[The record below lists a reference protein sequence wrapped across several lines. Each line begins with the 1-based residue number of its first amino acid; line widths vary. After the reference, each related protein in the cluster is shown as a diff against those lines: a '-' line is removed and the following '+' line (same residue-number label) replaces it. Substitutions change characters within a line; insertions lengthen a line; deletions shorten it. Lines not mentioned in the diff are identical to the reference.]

1 MKLTKQMNDINILII
16 EDEQGIS
23 KIIKS
28 YLEKEGYNVF
38 QAFDGKEGLD
48 FFENEQIDLILLDL
62 MIPKISGEDL
72 IKEIRNKSNVP
83 VIMVT
88 AKVSEENIINGLK
101 LGADDYVTKPFS
113 PKELMQRIKTVL
125 RRIEKYNIPRADII
139 KTIDGRLEMDLEYNR
154 FFKDGEE
161 IFLTKNEF
169 QIIKTLFSN
178 PNKIFTREEI
188 IEITFG
194 FDYDAYDRAIDTHI
208 KNIRQKIEDNP
219 KKPDYIKTIY
229 GMGYKSGG
237 VDDVSSK

>member
-1 MKLTKQMNDINILII
+1 MECPGSEYVELQRSL
-16 EDEQGIS
+16 
-23 KIIKS
+23 
-28 YLEKEGYNVF
+28 
-38 QAFDGKEGLD
+38 
-48 FFENEQIDLILLDL
+48 
-62 MIPKISGEDL
+62 
-72 IKEIRNKSNVP
+72 
-83 VIMVT
+83 VT

-219 KKPDYIKTIY
+219 KKPDYIKTIITSL
-229 GMGYKSGG
+229 G
-237 VDDVSSK
+237 

>member
-1 MKLTKQMNDINILII
+1 MNDINILII

-48 FFENEQIDLILLDL
+48 FFENEKIDLILLDL

-139 KTIDGRLEMDLEYNR
+139 KTTDGRLEMDLEYNR

>member
-1 MKLTKQMNDINILII
+1 MNDINILII

-38 QAFDGKEGLD
+38 QAFNGKEGLD

-139 KTIDGRLEMDLEYNR
+139 KTTDGRLEMDLEYNR

>member
-1 MKLTKQMNDINILII
+1 MNKINILLV
-16 EDEQGIS
+16 EDERGIS
-23 KIIKS
+23 KIMKS
-28 YLEKEGYNVF
+28 YLENDGYNVF
-38 QAFDGKEGLD
+38 QAFDGKSALD
-48 FFENEQIDLILLDL
+48 IFENEDIDLILLDL
-62 MIPKISGEDL
+62 MIPEISGEDL

-88 AKVSEENIINGLK
+88 AKVNEDNIINGLK

-125 RRIEKYNIPRADII
+125 RRIEKYSIPRADII
-139 KTIDGRLEMDLEYNR
+139 KTTDGRLEMDLEYNR

-169 QIIKTLFSN
+169 QIVKTLFSN

-219 KKPDYIKTIY
+219 KKPSYIKTIY

-237 VDDVSSK
+237 IDDIAKK

>member
-1 MKLTKQMNDINILII
+1 MNDIKILII
-16 EDEQGIS
+16 EDEEGIS

-28 YLEKEGYNVF
+28 YLEKEGYQIF
-38 QAFDGKEGLD
+38 QAYDGREGLD
-48 FFENEQIDLILLDL
+48 IFNNEDIDLVLLDL
-62 MIPKISGEDL
+62 MIPKIPGEEL
-72 IKEIRNKSNVP
+72 IKEIRNKSEIP

-88 AKVSEENIINGLK
+88 AKVDEKDIINGLK
-101 LGADDYVTKPFS
+101 LGADDYMTKPFS
-113 PKELMQRIKTVL
+113 PKELVQRVKTVL

-139 KTIDGRLEMDLEYNR
+139 RTTDGRLEMDLEYNR
-154 FFKDGEE
+154 FFKDGKEVN
-161 IFLTKNEF
+161 LTKNEF

-194 FDYDAYDRAIDTHI
+194 YDYDAYDRAIDTHI

-219 KKPDYIKTIY
+219 KKPVYIKTIY

-237 VDDVSSK
+237 IDDKSKK

>member
-1 MKLTKQMNDINILII
+1 MNDINILII

-28 YLEKEGYNVF
+28 YLEKESYNVF

>member
-1 MKLTKQMNDINILII
+1 MNDINILII

-125 RRIEKYNIPRADII
+125 RRIEKYSIPRADII
-139 KTIDGRLEMDLEYNR
+139 KTTDGRLEMDLEYNR

>member
-1 MKLTKQMNDINILII
+1 MNDINILII

-48 FFENEQIDLILLDL
+48 FFENGQIDLILLDL

-139 KTIDGRLEMDLEYNR
+139 KTTDGRLEMDLEYNR

-237 VDDVSSK
+237 VDDVSTK

>member
-1 MKLTKQMNDINILII
+1 MNDINILII

-38 QAFDGKEGLD
+38 QAFDGKEGLE
-48 FFENEQIDLILLDL
+48 FFENEQIDLILLDF

>member
-1 MKLTKQMNDINILII
+1 MNDINILII

-139 KTIDGRLEMDLEYNR
+139 KTTDGRLEMDLEYNR
-154 FFKDGEE
+154 FFKDGDE

-237 VDDVSSK
+237 VDDVSTK

>member
-1 MKLTKQMNDINILII
+1 MNKIKILLI
-16 EDEQGIS
+16 EDEKGIS
-23 KIIKS
+23 KIMKS
-28 YLEKEGYNVF
+28 YLEKEDYEVF
-38 QAFDGKEGLD
+38 QAFDGKEGLEI
-48 FFENEQIDLILLDL
+48 FESEDIDLVLLDL

-88 AKVSEENIINGLK
+88 AKVSEDDIVNGLK

-139 KTIDGRLEMDLEYNR
+139 KTTDGRLEMDLEYNR

-219 KKPDYIKTIY
+219 KKPSYIKTIY

-237 VDDVSSK
+237 IDDNSTK

>member
-1 MKLTKQMNDINILII
+1 MNKINILII
-16 EDEQGIS
+16 EDEKGIS

-38 QAFDGKEGLD
+38 QAFDGKEGLN
-48 FFENEQIDLILLDL
+48 FFENEKIDLILLDL
-62 MIPKISGEDL
+62 MIPEISGEEL

-88 AKVSEENIINGLK
+88 AKVSEEDIINGLK

-113 PKELMQRIKTVL
+113 PKELVQRIKTVL

-139 KTIDGRLEMDLEYNR
+139 KTTDGRLEMDLEYNR
-154 FFKDGEE
+154 FFKDKKE
-161 IFLTKNEF
+161 ISLTKNEF
-169 QIIKTLFSN
+169 QIVKTLFSN

-237 VDDVSSK
+237 IDDVSTK

>member
-1 MKLTKQMNDINILII
+1 MNDINILII

-48 FFENEQIDLILLDL
+48 YFENEQIDLILLDL

-139 KTIDGRLEMDLEYNR
+139 KTTDGRLEMDLEYNR

-237 VDDVSSK
+237 VDDVSTK

>member
-1 MKLTKQMNDINILII
+1 MNDINILII

-237 VDDVSSK
+237 IDDNSSK

>member
-1 MKLTKQMNDINILII
+1 MNDINILIV
-16 EDEQGIS
+16 EDEEGIS

-38 QAFDGKEGLD
+38 QAFDGKEGLNY
-48 FFENEQIDLILLDL
+48 FENEEIDLILLDL
-62 MIPKISGEDL
+62 MIPEISGEDL
-72 IKEIRNKSNVP
+72 IKEIRNKSNVS

-88 AKVSEENIINGLK
+88 AKVNEEDIINGLK
-101 LGADDYVTKPFS
+101 LGADDYMTKPFS
-113 PKELMQRIKTVL
+113 PKELVQRIKTVL

-139 KTIDGRLEMDLEYNR
+139 KTTDGRLEMDLEYNR
-154 FFKDGEE
+154 FFKDGKE
-161 IFLTKNEF
+161 ISLTKNEF
-169 QIIKTLFSN
+169 QIVKTLFSN

-219 KKPDYIKTIY
+219 KKPSYIKTIY

-237 VDDVSSK
+237 VDDVSTK

>member
-1 MKLTKQMNDINILII
+1 MNKINILLV
-16 EDEQGIS
+16 EDERGIS
-23 KIIKS
+23 KIMKS
-28 YLEKEGYNVF
+28 YLENDGYNVF
-38 QAFDGKEGLD
+38 QAFDGKSALYV
-48 FFENEQIDLILLDL
+48 FENEDIDLILLDL
-62 MIPKISGEDL
+62 MIPEISGEDL

-88 AKVSEENIINGLK
+88 AKVNEDDIINGLK

-125 RRIEKYNIPRADII
+125 RRIEKYGIPRADII
-139 KTIDGRLEMDLEYNR
+139 KTTDGRLEMDLEYNR

-169 QIIKTLFSN
+169 QIVKTLFSN

-219 KKPDYIKTIY
+219 KKPSYIKTIY

-237 VDDVSSK
+237 IDDIAKK

>member
-1 MKLTKQMNDINILII
+1 MNEINILII
-16 EDEQGIS
+16 EDEKGIS

-28 YLEKEGYNVF
+28 YLEKEGYKAF
-38 QAFDGKEGLD
+38 QAYDCKEGLNI
-48 FFENEQIDLILLDL
+48 FNNEEIDLVLLDL
-62 MIPKISGEDL
+62 MIPEISGEEV
-72 IKEIRNKSNVP
+72 IKEIRNKSETP

-88 AKVSEENIINGLK
+88 AKVNEEDIINGLK

-125 RRIEKYNIPRADII
+125 RRIEKYNIPRADIV
-139 KTIDGRLEMDLEYNR
+139 KTTDGRLEMDLEYNR
-154 FFKDGEE
+154 CFKDGKE

-194 FDYDAYDRAIDTHI
+194 YDYDAYDRAIDTHI

-219 KKPDYIKTIY
+219 KKPIYIKTVY

-237 VDDVSSK
+237 IDDISTK

>member
-1 MKLTKQMNDINILII
+1 MNDINILII

-28 YLEKEGYNVF
+28 YLQKEGYNVF

-48 FFENEQIDLILLDL
+48 FFENGQIDLILLDL

-139 KTIDGRLEMDLEYNR
+139 KTTDGRLEMDLEYNR

-237 VDDVSSK
+237 VDDVSTK

>member
-1 MKLTKQMNDINILII
+1 MNDINILII

-28 YLEKEGYNVF
+28 YLEKEDYNVF

-139 KTIDGRLEMDLEYNR
+139 KTTDGRLEMDLEYNR

>member
-1 MKLTKQMNDINILII
+1 MNDINILII

-139 KTIDGRLEMDLEYNR
+139 KTTDGRLEMDLEYNR

-237 VDDVSSK
+237 VDDVSTK

>member
-1 MKLTKQMNDINILII
+1 MNNIKILII
-16 EDEQGIS
+16 EDEAGIS

-28 YLEKEGYNVF
+28 YLEKEDYEVY
-38 QAFDGKEGLD
+38 QAYDGEEGLKI
-48 FFENEQIDLILLDL
+48 FQQNEIDLVLLDL
-62 MIPKISGEDL
+62 MIPKISGEEV
-72 IKEIRNKSNVP
+72 IKEIRNKSEIP

-88 AKVSEENIINGLK
+88 AKVNEDDIVNGLK
-101 LGADDYVTKPFS
+101 LGADDYMTKPFS
-113 PKELMQRIKTVL
+113 PKELIQRIKTVL

-139 KTIDGRLEMDLEYNR
+139 KTTDGRLEMDLEYNR
-154 FFKDGEE
+154 FFKDGKE

-188 IEITFG
+188 IELTFG
-194 FDYDAYDRAIDTHI
+194 YDYDAYDRAIDTHI

-219 KKPDYIKTIY
+219 KKPTYIKTIY

-237 VDDVSSK
+237 IDDILKK

>member
-1 MKLTKQMNDINILII
+1 MISCVGTAPTKEVHLI
-16 EDEQGIS
+16 DSLNQVAY
-23 KIIKS
+23 S
-28 YLEKEGYNVF
+28 YRYK
-38 QAFDGKEGLD
+38 DLD
-48 FFENEQIDLILLDL
+48 
-62 MIPKISGEDL
+62 S
-72 IKEIRNKSNVP
+72 SC
-83 VIMVT
+83 
-88 AKVSEENIINGLK
+88 
-101 LGADDYVTKPFS
+101 
-113 PKELMQRIKTVL
+113 MQRIKTVL